1 MNKLKIAAIAAWG
14 LVAFVAFEACI
25 FLPLFLVGLPVAW
38 FAAKHAE
45 LGLGVSRMGSRS
57 IIVYKNPIL
66 NWWVGNYED
75 GVIPDAKT
83 KAFRWFVRNPVTNLR
98 FVPLL
103 STRPDPERLQSVGS
117 DEIAPSGTPCLFL
130 AWQFP
135 YVGFRYQNKSWGVWL
150 GWKLNPRDKRYVDPN
165 DYRRFGIGVAAQIL
179 RF

>member
-1 MNKLKIAAIAAWG
+1 MNKLKIAAIAVWG
-14 LVAFVAFEACI
+14 LVAFAAFEACV

-38 FAAKHAE
+38 FAAKYAE
-45 LGLGVSRMGSRS
+45 LGLGTSRMGSRS
-57 IIVYKNPIL
+57 IIVYRNPVL

-83 KAFRWFVRNPVTNLR
+83 TAFRWFVRNPVTNLR

-103 STRPDPERLQSVGS
+103 STRPDPERLRSVGS
-117 DEIAPSGTPCLFL
+117 DEIPPAGTPCLFL
-130 AWQFP
+130 AWQGP
-135 YVGFRYQNKSWGVWL
+135 YVGFRHQNKSWGVWL
-150 GWKLNPRDKRYVDPN
+150 GWKLNPRDKRYVDPH